1 MPILINEL
9 HTEVLEPEQEED
21 TASEQAAV
29 TGMPMEWLKMDALR
43 KERQARLEDD

>member
-9 HTEVLEPEQEED
+9 HTEVLDTPHEDD
-21 TASEQAAV
+21 TASEQVAV
-29 TGMPMEWLKMDALR
+29 TGITMEWLKMDSLR